1 MKERGWGR
9 IVNISSAAGLT
20 VSKTGIQAYASAK
33 AGMIGFTRQM
43 AHELGPAGITVNCI
57 APGFILSNP
66 TTELQWQS
74 YGPDGQQEL
83 ISGIATR
90 RLGAPADIANGVQFF
105 VVGAIRLGDRPD
117 HRHRRRQCF
126 PVTGIPVTGSSNHGP
141 VRRSHLRR
149 DRRRLPAGAGR
160 VRRPAERQQGRRPQT
175 MLAAAHWLAA
185 QLPFAGGRVEQ
196 TAGHPVVRADWAG
209 PPGAPTILVYGHY
222 DVQPT
227 GSLAEWSTPPFELT
241 VDGDIARGRGV
252 TDDKGPVYIVLAV
265 ARAFAGQD
273 GGPPLNVKFLF
284 EGEEEIGSP
293 HLAEYLTAHAAE
305 LAADLVISAD
315 GAMWRPG
322 EPSLS
327 IGSKGLVSMDIIVEG
342 ATADLHSGRY
352 GGTVA
357 NPLHALSQILAS
369 LHHPGG
375 GVAVAGFYDG
385 IEPLTAKRRAEIAR
399 VPFDETG
406 YLSGLGLSEAHGE
419 PGYSTLERLW
429 ERPTLE
435 VNGITGGG
443 KYTVIPHRAVGHV
456 SCRLVPGQNP
466 DDVID
471 HIASHVSRQQ
481 TPGVRAVLRADDA
494 RVPAYTIAAD
504 HPAITAATAALEAVY
519 PGQPVLL
526 AKIGGTLPAA
536 DLFERLLARQDAV
549 LLVLDVRRKPARA
562 GRVPAHRPA
571 ARGHASLG
579 AALAAAQ
586 RRAAPPRRQRRNSR
600 EHR

>member
-1 MKERGWGR
+1 M
-9 IVNISSAAGLT
+9 
-20 VSKTGIQAYASAK
+20 
-33 AGMIGFTRQM
+33 
-43 AHELGPAGITVNCI
+43 
-57 APGFILSNP
+57 
-66 TTELQWQS
+66 
-74 YGPDGQQEL
+74 
-83 ISGIATR
+83 
-90 RLGAPADIANGVQFF
+90 
-105 VVGAIRLGDRPD
+105 
-117 HRHRRRQCF
+117 
-126 PVTGIPVTGSSNHGP
+126 TGIPATGSSTTGQ
-141 VRRSHLRR
+141 SEGLTFAATDDDYLRELAEFVALPSVSR
-149 DRRRLPAGAGR
+149 DAG
-160 VRRPAERQQGRRPQT
+160 PQT
-175 MLAAAHWLAA
+175 MLAAANWLAA

-536 DLFERLLARQDAV
+536 DLFERLLAAKTLFFSFSTSDENLHAPDEFLRIARLREGMRAWELLWRQ
-549 LLVLDVRRKPARA
+549 LSA
-562 GRVPAHRPA
+562 GPHR
-571 ARGHASLG
+571 LG
-579 AALAAAQ
+579 ASAVT
-586 RRAAPPRRQRRNSR
+586 PGSTVD
-600 EHR
+600 